1 MLAAG
6 ALESD
11 NPILDLSVML
21 LHSLVVSIQ
30 VDAPHR
36 RRKLERTAKVDGQG
50 IYRKIFI
57 LNDWT
62 ICHAV
67 SCFCNSKENHAPVL
81 EYSKLYCSMIIWQ
94 I

>member
-21 LHSLVVSIQ
+21 LHSLAVSIQ

-36 RRKLERTAKVDGQG
+36 RREAKVDGQG
-50 IYRKIFI
+50 I
-57 LNDWT
+57 
-62 ICHAV
+62 
-67 SCFCNSKENHAPVL
+67 
-81 EYSKLYCSMIIWQ
+81 
-94 I
+94 